1 MILNLRKLLTQL
13 IVIFL
18 FSSFN
23 ANSNTIKKIEI
34 VGNNRISDETILM
47 FANLSTNQEIENL
60 DLNDLI
66 KDLYKT
72 NFFKNISASFKD
84 KTLLIKVEENPV
96 INDIEFRGI
105 KAKKYINNFK
115 NKTFLKSR
123 SPYTDYLLEKDKN
136 IVLSE
141 LKEMGFYFPKVDVLI
156 NKIDNDIY
164 DIIYDIDLGSKARI
178 EKISF
183 NGNKIFK
190 DSKLKSIIISEEHKP
205 WKFISGKKYLN
216 ENLLDLDKRLLKNY
230 YLNNGYYKTKIN
242 SSFAKLIE
250 NNNFEIIFNIDAD
263 QKYYF
268 NNLELKLP
276 EDFDKKNYESIYK
289 LFNNLKGKP
298 YSFNS
303 IEKILNSI
311 DKISTNEQFES
322 TKSSV
327 MENIVENKINLNF
340 IIEETKKTYVDKI
353 NIVNN
358 NVTRENVIRN
368 QLELVEGDLFNE
380 ILLTKSINNI
390 KSLNFFKKVNHKINN
405 GKEPNSK
412 IITIN
417 VEEKPTGEIMAGAGV
432 GTSGGTLS
440 FGIKENNYLGKGLN
454 VQANA
459 TLNEDSIKGMF
470 AVTNPNFQNSDKS
483 VSLSIQSNEINRLT
497 DFGYK
502 TNKTGFSIFTNF
514 EYLDDFKLGVGA
526 NSFYEKIETNST
538 ASAMQKKQEGNYF
551 DNFLNLDFDFDKR
564 NQKFQTSDGF
574 RSFYS
579 IDLPVVSETN
589 TVLNTYT
596 FNNYSEFFEK
606 NIFKTSLY
614 LKSAS
619 SLSGDDI
626 KLSERLYIPSSKL
639 RGFEYG
645 KIGPKDGKDYIG
657 GNFAGSINFSSTLPQ
672 IFQNSQ
678 STDFIIFMDIGSVW
692 GVDYDSTLPRSN
704 KIRSSFG
711 IALDWFSAIGPL
723 NFTLA
728 QPITK
733 NDTDITESFRFNLG
747 TTF

>member
-1 MILNLRKLLTQL
+1 MFFNLRNLFIHIFILLFT
-13 IVIFL
+13 
-18 FSSFN
+18 FSSV
-23 ANSNTIKKIEI
+23 NSEIIEKIEI
-34 VGNNRISDETILM
+34 SGNNRISDQTILM
-47 FANLSTNQEIENL
+47 LSNISENDKIENIN
-60 DLNDLI
+60 LNDVI

-72 NFFKNISASFKD
+72 NFFKNISTSFVGD
-84 KTLLIKVEENPV
+84 SLLISVEENPI
-96 INDIEFRGI
+96 INNIEYRGI
-105 KAKKYINNFK
+105 KAKKYINKFK
-115 NKTFLKSR
+115 DNTLLKPR

-136 IVLSE
+136 IMLTL
-141 LKEMGFYFPKVDVLI
+141 LKDSGFYFPKIEIFI
-156 NKIDNDIY
+156 NELGTDIY
-164 DIIYDIDLGSKARI
+164 DIIYEIDLGSKAKI

-190 DSKLKSIIISEEHKP
+190 DSKLKRIIISEEHKP

-216 ENLLDLDKRLLKNY
+216 ENLLELDKRLLKNY
-230 YLNNGYYKTKIN
+230 YLNNGYYKAKIN
-242 SSFAKLIE
+242 TSFAKLIE
-250 NNNFEIIFNIDAD
+250 DNNFEIIFNIEAN
-263 QKYYF
+263 QKFYLD
-268 NNLELKLP
+268 NLELKLP
-276 EDFDKKNYESIYK
+276 EDFDKENYKSIYK

-298 YSFNS
+298 YSFQR

-311 DKISTNEQFES
+311 DKISTNEQFIS

-327 MENIVENKINLNF
+327 IENINENKINLNF
-340 IIEETKKTYVDKI
+340 IIEETEKFYVDKI
-353 NIVNN
+353 NIINN

-380 ILLTKSINNI
+380 ILLAKSINNI
-390 KSLNFFKKVNHKINN
+390 KSLNFFKKVDQKIIN
-405 GKEPNSK
+405 GKESNSK
-412 IITIN
+412 IIIID

-470 AVTNPNFQNSDKS
+470 AVTNPNYQNSDKS
-483 VSLSIQSNEINRLT
+483 ISLSIQSNETNRLT

-514 EYLDDFKLGVGA
+514 EYLDDLKLGIGA
-526 NSFYEKIETNST
+526 NSFYERIETNST
-538 ASAMQKKQEGNYF
+538 ASVMQKKQEGNYF
-551 DNFLNLDFDFDKR
+551 DNFLNLDFDYDKR

-579 IDLPVVSETN
+579 LDLPIISETN
-589 TVLNTYT
+589 TLLNTYS

-606 NIFKTSLY
+606 NIFKASLY

-672 IFQNSQ
+672 IFQDSQ
-678 STDFIIFMDIGSVW
+678 STDFIVFMDIGSVW

-711 IALDWFSAIGPL
+711 IALDWYSAIGPL

>member
-1 MILNLRKLLTQL
+1 MSFNLRNLFIH
-13 IVIFL
+13 IVILL
-18 FSSFN
+18 FTASSV
-23 ANSNTIKKIEI
+23 SSEIIDKIEI
-34 VGNNRISDETILM
+34 SGNNRISDQTILM
-47 FANLSTNQEIENL
+47 LSNISENDKIENI
-60 DLNDLI
+60 DLNDII

-72 NFFKNISASFKD
+72 NFFKNISTSFLGNS
-84 KTLLIKVEENPV
+84 LLINVEENPI
-96 INDIEFRGI
+96 INNIEYRGI
-105 KAKKYINNFK
+105 KAKKYINNFN
-115 NKTFLKSR
+115 NKTSLKPR
-123 SPYTDYLLEKDKN
+123 SPYTDFLLQKDKE
-136 IVLSE
+136 IILSE
-141 LKEMGFYFPKVDVLI
+141 LKKSGFYFPKIEVFI
-156 NKIDNDIY
+156 NELDNDIY
-164 DIIYDIDLGSKARI
+164 DIIYDIDKGSKAKI
-178 EKISF
+178 KKISF

-190 DSKLKSIIISEEHKP
+190 DSKLKSIIISEEYKP

-216 ENLLDLDKRLLKNY
+216 ENLLELDNRLLRNY
-230 YLNNGYYKTKIN
+230 YLNNGFYKVKIN
-242 SSFAKLIE
+242 TSFAKLIDDY
-250 NNNFEIIFNIDAD
+250 NFEIIFNIEAN
-263 QKYYF
+263 QKYYL

-276 EDFDKKNYESIYK
+276 EDFDDKNYESIYK
-289 LFNNLKGKP
+289 LFTNLKGKP

-311 DKISTNEQFES
+311 DKISTNEQFVS

-327 MENIVENKINLNF
+327 IENIVENKINLNF
-340 IIEETKKTYVDKI
+340 IIEETDKIYVDKI

-380 ILLTKSINNI
+380 ILLAKSINNI
-390 KSLNFFKKVNHKINN
+390 KSLNFFKSVNHTVIN
-405 GKEPNSK
+405 GREPNSRV
-412 IITIN
+412 ITIS
-417 VEEKPTGEIMAGAGV
+417 VQEKPTGEIMAGAGV
-432 GTSGGTLS
+432 GTSGGTIS

-454 VQANA
+454 VEANA

-514 EYLDDFKLGVGA
+514 EYLDNLKLGIGA
-526 NSFYEKIETNST
+526 NSFYEKIETNSN
-538 ASAMQKKQEGNYF
+538 ASALQKNQEGNYF
-551 DNFLNLDFDFDKR
+551 DNFLNLDFDYDAR

-579 IDLPVVSETN
+579 IDLPVISETN

-619 SLSGDDI
+619 SLSGDNV

-657 GNFAGSINFSSTLPQ
+657 GNFAGSINLSSTLPQ
-672 IFQNSQ
+672 ILKNSQ

-711 IALDWFSAIGPL
+711 IALDWYSAIGPI